1 MGADQVP
8 VVRRV
13 LDLGGRDSS
22 AMQFVSLGFFSVGWA
37 CEGEHAQVFVDFLEA
52 GLEFPKHPV
61 LFLDLQSHLL
71 RALVADT
78 VNLDDFK
85 VLFAQILDLRLVVV
99 AELHIT
105 DHAGQRVIA
114 AAEGID
120 SLAVAL
126 GSVGA
131 GILDF
136 QKFAHLDE
144 LWFLCENGCWD
155 FEASDMWWEMD
166 A

>member
-1 MGADQVP
+1 
-8 VVRRV
+8 
-13 LDLGGRDSS
+13 
-22 AMQFVSLGFFSVGWA
+22 
-37 CEGEHAQVFVDFLEA
+37 
-52 GLEFPKHPV
+52 
-61 LFLDLQSHLL
+61 
-71 RALVADT
+71 
-78 VNLDDFK
+78 
-85 VLFAQILDLRLVVV
+85 VV

-136 QKFAHLDE
+136 QKLAHLDE
-144 LWFLCENGCWD
+144 LWFLGDNGCQD

-166 A
+166 G